1 MFQSIQVDQVF
12 DMNKAMASENHA
24 SYWLAQLRKADWRYL
39 LKFVDV
45 KLPAKTK
52 KQTLAETALQQ
63 FEFVTCD
70 GRGDVWRLWNEM
82 RNEHRI
88 LVIQFRHSESDWSRG
103 IPEFVHLEKN
113 DPLGFVN
120 IAGRLQEYLRRHYFI
135 RVAAWKPLALAMGRK
150 CRLLLLNWFQFS
162 I

>member
-1 MFQSIQVDQVF
+1 MFQSIQVDEVF
-12 DMNKAMASENHA
+12 DMNKAMASESHPA
-24 SYWLAQLRKADWRYL
+24 YWLAQLRKADWQYL

-52 KQTLAETALQQ
+52 KQTLAEAALRH

-70 GRGDVWRLWNEM
+70 GRGDVWRMWNEM

-88 LVIQFRHSESDWSRG
+88 LIVQFRHSESDWSRG
-103 IPEFVHLEKN
+103 IPEFVHLDKN

-120 IAGRLQEYLRRHYFI
+120 IAGRLFC
-135 RVAAWKPLALAMGRK
+135 RVK
-150 CRLLLLNWFQFS
+150 
-162 I
+162 